1 MKYLR
6 GFVLVAFLFVLSAS
20 MVYSPQAQAA
30 PRNRTTQEMKEVAE
44 PIMDN
49 ILDGV
54 KLEDYIAY
62 SKDFDQALKVLGSR
76 TKFFQVARY
85 LKKTMGNYMYREY
98 MGSLNKDNL
107 VVVLWKASFDKS
119 QDDVLIKLFLTK
131 QNNRYVVTG
140 LRFQ

>member
-1 MKYLR
+1 MKYSRSCMIIALLF
-6 GFVLVAFLFVLSAS
+6 GLLVS
-20 MVYSPQAQAA
+20 MVCSSNVQAA
-30 PRNRTTQEMKEVAE
+30 PRNRTSQEMKDVAD

-54 KLEDYIAY
+54 KLENYMDY
-62 SKDFDQALKVLGSR
+62 SKDFDKALKVLGSR
-76 TKFFQVARY
+76 TKFFQVSRY
-85 LKKTMGNYMYREY
+85 LKQTMGNYMSREY

-107 VVVLWKASFDKS
+107 VVVLWKATFDKS

-131 QNNRYVVTG
+131 QNSRYVVTG

>member
-1 MKYLR
+1 MIIALLF
-6 GFVLVAFLFVLSAS
+6 GLLVS
-20 MVYSPQAQAA
+20 MVCSSNVQAA
-30 PRNRTTQEMKEVAE
+30 PRNRTSQEMKDVAD

-54 KLEDYIAY
+54 KLENYMDY
-62 SKDFDQALKVLGSR
+62 SKDFDKALKVLGSR
-76 TKFFQVARY
+76 TKFFQVSRY
-85 LKKTMGNYMYREY
+85 LKQTMGNYMSREY

-107 VVVLWKASFDKS
+107 VVVLWKATFDKS

-131 QNNRYVVTG
+131 QNSRYVVTG